1 MNWYPNFVQTAIF
14 QSKNDEKRPG
24 GEGAPPGC
32 TPKAGPRS
40 HPCVFQKTR
49 QRSTQHAPKA
59 GPRSRPCIPRKPGC
73 GIIRRIDT
81 LLRFRTDTETGPE
94 NGPSAHPANG
104 ATVYSDSWFLQRSTH
119 FIKSEKLRLRL
130 FSRRGRNTNQFSA
143 IHSSRIEQAVTPKQN
158 ERENAYS

>member
-32 TPKAGPRS
+32 TPKAGPR
-40 HPCVFQKTR
+40 R
-49 QRSTQHAPKA
+49 Y
-59 GPRSRPCIPRKPGC
+59 PRIPRKPGH

-81 LLRFRTDTETGPE
+81 LLRFRTDTGTGPE

>member
-32 TPKAGPRS
+32 TPKAG
-40 HPCVFQKTR
+40 Q
-49 QRSTQHAPKA
+49 
-59 GPRSRPCIPRKPGC
+59 RSRPCIPRKPGC

-81 LLRFRTDTETGPE
+81 LLRFRTDTGTGPE

>member
-24 GEGAPPGC
+24 SEGTSPSGS
-32 TPKAGPRS
+32 PKIGSRGHPR
-40 HPCVFQKTR
+40 
-49 QRSTQHAPKA
+49 
-59 GPRSRPCIPRKPGC
+59 IPRKPGH
-73 GIIRRIDT
+73 GIIRRTGT
-81 LLRFRTDTETGPE
+81 LIRFRTNTGTGSE
-94 NGPSAHPANG
+94 NGPSDHPADG

-143 IHSSRIEQAVTPKQN
+143 IHSSRIEQTVTPKQN

>member
-40 HPCVFQKTR
+40 
-49 QRSTQHAPKA
+49 
-59 GPRSRPCIPRKPGC
+59 RPCIPRKPGC

-81 LLRFRTDTETGPE
+81 LLRFRTDTGTGPE
-94 NGPSAHPANG
+94 NGPSTHPANG

-143 IHSSRIEQAVTPKQN
+143 IHSSKIEQAVTPKQN

>member
-32 TPKAGPRS
+32 TPKAGPRR
-40 HPCVFQKTR
+40 P
-49 QRSTQHAPKA
+49 
-59 GPRSRPCIPRKPGC
+59 PRIPRKPGH
-73 GIIRRIDT
+73 GIIRRTGT
-81 LLRFRTDTETGPE
+81 LLRFRTDTETGSE
-94 NGPSAHPANG
+94 NEPSDHPANG

-143 IHSSRIEQAVTPKQN
+143 IHSSKIEQAVTPKQN

>member
-1 MNWYPNFVQTAIF
+1 MRHPAALQRRGRGATPAFF
-14 QSKNDEKRPG
+14 RKPG
-24 GEGAPPGC
+24 RGVPHTP
-32 TPKAGPRS
+32 PKAGSRS
-40 HPCVFQKTR
+40 Y
-49 QRSTQHAPKA
+49 
-59 GPRSRPCIPRKPGC
+59 PCIPRKPGC
-73 GIIRRIDT
+73 GIIRRTGT

>member
-14 QSKNDEKRPG
+14 QSKNNEKRPG

-40 HPCVFQKTR
+40 
-49 QRSTQHAPKA
+49 
-59 GPRSRPCIPRKPGC
+59 RPCILRKPDR
-73 GIIRRIDT
+73 GIIRRAGT
-81 LLRFRTDTETGPE
+81 LPRFRTDPGTGPE
-94 NGPSAHPANG
+94 NGPSAHPADG
-104 ATVYSDSWFLQRSTH
+104 ATAYSDSWFLQRSTH

-143 IHSSRIEQAVTPKQN
+143 IHSSKIEQAVTPKQN

>member
-32 TPKAGPRS
+32 TPKAGPRR
-40 HPCVFQKTR
+40 HPR
-49 QRSTQHAPKA
+49 
-59 GPRSRPCIPRKPGC
+59 IPRKPGH
-73 GIIRRIDT
+73 GIIRRT
-81 LLRFRTDTETGPE
+81 APLLRCRTDTETGSE
-94 NGPSAHPANG
+94 NEPSDHPANG

>member
-40 HPCVFQKTR
+40 HPR
-49 QRSTQHAPKA
+49 
-59 GPRSRPCIPRKPGC
+59 IPRKPRHR
-73 GIIRRIDT
+73 IIRRTGT
-81 LLRFRTDTETGPE
+81 LLRFRTDTETGSE
-94 NGPSAHPANG
+94 NEPSDHPANG

>member
-40 HPCVFQKTR
+40 
-49 QRSTQHAPKA
+49 
-59 GPRSRPCIPRKPGC
+59 RPCIPRKPGC
-73 GIIRRIDT
+73 GIIRRTGT
-81 LLRFRTDTETGPE
+81 LLRFRTDTGTGPE